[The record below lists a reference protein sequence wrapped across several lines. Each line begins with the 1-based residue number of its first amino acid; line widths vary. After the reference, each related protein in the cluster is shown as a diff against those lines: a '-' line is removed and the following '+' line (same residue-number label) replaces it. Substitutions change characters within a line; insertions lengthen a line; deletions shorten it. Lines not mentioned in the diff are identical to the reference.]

1 VEEEYRLA
9 KRTHIGNTIWQV
21 RLMEKIVEKLDD
33 INKTLEGIQKILKTP
48 ENRVMTIFKY
58 VGAGVSALGFLSIV
72 ELIRQWIVR
81 G

>member
-1 VEEEYRLA
+1 M
-9 KRTHIGNTIWQV
+9 K
-21 RLMEKIVEKLDD
+21 KIIEKLDD

-48 ENRVMTIFKY
+48 ENRVMTVFKY

-72 ELIRQWIVR
+72 ELIRQWIMR